1 MGEASG
7 HGPSEF
13 SIVHDSIR
21 RDREALFEGTRRV
34 RARSLSTRAPSS
46 LRLQIFSRDRSTRT
60 PDARAALRLTL
71 RPRAPPIPTPQFI
84 PSIEADSDDDGSSDG
99 ELPIFFTSTEPG
111 APSSSAAR
119 HGADST
125 SSGATHT
132 ARAAPVHRD
141 ESDELAAFER
151 AASEAL
157 RREEERSAR
166 IVAAHLAPDEHHHRH
181 PPDDDDDD
189 DPFDDS
195 DSDSDAARG
204 SVRARPRRAPR
215 PATAR
220 RAPPPPPPTTTTNV
234 SDAMSSLFDGWFS
247 GAAGR
252 LASGV
257 RSTTTTT
264 TSEGRFDS
272 AAADPSSSSF
282 DTVRVEREFA
292 SRGTLDADGNLPGA
306 VRAGMPRPS
315 VSLNLDGSLGGVDL
329 DALLARL
336 RTPEGLAEL
345 ELERTRGN
353 GDGGGD
359 AVRAD
364 DVAFGLVDDDDG
376 SAVPGLVPAAAT
388 AAARA
393 EAASSSARATATRH
407 SNASSIVGGREGGWG
422 GAGRYESDEGW
433 AREHARR
440 GRGRG
445 SRPRSAFVVANERS
459 PRVDPTDGLGGAG
472 APRERTPATD
482 PYGRGNARLRSA
494 RRSNAPGGPTPVTSL
509 GGTGPR
515 APANESP
522 SRAARGTRID
532 PATTIRIDARGT
544 ADPADEETDGEV
556 DEEMEEWRRF
566 RQTRARPESAL
577 ASRRRPTVA
586 PTVTPSS
593 PGAVAAD
600 EAATA
605 AITAAA
611 SAKAAA
617 TRANAEADARESRRV
632 AIDSSVPTF
641 RGLDF
646 SSDVSSDGEAAASAG
661 RGFGPGRGVGD
672 AGSARTDMETET
684 EREAETTAPGGD
696 EGTGGESPPESESE
710 RASLEEAAESAR
722 SEGAASF
729 RRGDYAA
736 AIDAYTR
743 ALESSP
749 DDATSLANR
758 SAAHL
763 RRGNVAAAEAD
774 ATAALAI
781 DPGRS
786 DALRKRADART
797 AAGDLRGA
805 LADLEALH
813 ARVPTDERVT
823 ALLADARRS
832 VAHADGATAAEMDR
846 HDAERAVLAAARAEA
861 WEAKRAAGLR
871 AHGLRA
877 ASARAS
883 RRASETGKR

>member
-1 MGEASG
+1 M
-7 HGPSEF
+7 
-13 SIVHDSIR
+13 
-21 RDREALFEGTRRV
+21 
-34 RARSLSTRAPSS
+34 
-46 LRLQIFSRDRSTRT
+46 
-60 PDARAALRLTL
+60 
-71 RPRAPPIPTPQFI
+71 PQFI
-84 PSIEADSDDDGSSDG
+84 PSIEADSDDDDSSDG

-119 HGADST
+119 HGADSA

-141 ESDELAAFER
+141 EGDELAAFER

-166 IVAAHLAPDEHHHRH
+166 IVAAHLAPDEHRH
-181 PPDDDDDD
+181 PPDDD

-195 DSDSDAARG
+195 DSDSDSDSDATRG

-220 RAPPPPPPTTTTNV
+220 RAPTTPPPTNV
-234 SDAMSSLFDGWFS
+234 ADAVSSLFDGWLS

-257 RSTTTTT
+257 RSTT
-264 TSEGRFDS
+264 EGRLDS
-272 AAADPSSSSF
+272 AAGDPPAVSSSF
-282 DTVRVEREFA
+282 DTVAYVEREFA
-292 SRGTLDADGNLPGA
+292 SRATLDADGNLPGA
-306 VRAGMPRPS
+306 VRANMPRPS

-336 RTPEGLAEL
+336 QTPEGLAEV
-345 ELERTRGN
+345 ESGRAGGEVD
-353 GDGGGD
+353 GDWDGDGD

-364 DVAFGLVDDDDG
+364 DVAFGLVDDDDRYDRYDG
-376 SAVPGLVPAAAT
+376 GVPGMVPAAAT

-393 EAASSSARATATRH
+393 EAASSSARTTA
-407 SNASSIVGGREGGWG
+407 NGAVAASSLVGGRGGGWG

-433 AREHARR
+433 AREHARV
-440 GRGRG
+440 RGRG
-445 SRPRSAFVVANERS
+445 SRPRSAFVAASVAAPVTRS
-459 PRVDPTDGLGGAG
+459 PVRGAG

-494 RRSNAPGGPTPVTSL
+494 RRSNAPAPVTSL
-509 GGTGPR
+509 GGPGPR
-515 APANESP
+515 ARATDDDGESP
-522 SRAARGTRID
+522 SGLASTPNGFVPRGTRID
-532 PATTIRIDARGT
+532 PAAAIRIDARGT
-544 ADPADEETDGEV
+544 ADPAADETDGGV

-566 RQTRARPESAL
+566 RQTRARPESAP
-577 ASRRRPTVA
+577 ASRRRTPT
-586 PTVTPSS
+586 TVTTTVTTSVTTSVAAPPS
-593 PGAVAAD
+593 PGAAAAD
-600 EAATA
+600 EAAA
-605 AITAAA
+605 AAMSAAA

-617 TRANAEADARESRRV
+617 TRANAEAAAREESSRRGV
-632 AIDSSVPTF
+632 ADSSARR
-641 RGLDF
+641 RGRLDF
-646 SSDVSSDGEAAASAG
+646 SSEVSSDGGVKAAGAG
-661 RGFGPGRGVGD
+661 RGFGPGREGD
-672 AGSARTDMETET
+672 GAGSAR
-684 EREAETTAPGGD
+684 ERETNPEMEAEMEA
-696 EGTGGESPPESESE
+696 E
-710 RASLEEAAESAR
+710 RASREAAAESAR

-743 ALESSP
+743 ALEASP
-749 DDATSLANR
+749 TPDATSLAVR

-763 RRGNVAAAEAD
+763 RRGDAAAAEAD
-774 ATAALAI
+774 ATAALAA
-781 DPGRS
+781 DPKNPA
-786 DALRKRADART
+786 DALRRRADART

-813 ARVPTDERVT
+813 VNTAGADEEVV
-823 ALLADARRS
+823 AALADARRS
-832 VAHADGATAAEMDR
+832 VAHAEGATLVEMDR
-846 HDAERAVLAAARAEA
+846 HDAERARLAAAREAA

-871 AHGLRA
+871 EHGLRA